1 MNQLGNGL
9 HSADRFEEV
18 LPVREAELSMLRR
31 IGNSEHNMLVAQG
44 NLASTYKAL
53 GRLEPALPINRDV
66 FLGFLKLYGEDH
78 ENTILAANNYAST
91 LSSLERYGEASKLL
105 RKLTPVAR
113 RALGE
118 NNELTLTVRWL
129 YAMALYKDDGATL
142 DDLRESVE
150 TLGSVAP
157 LWTRVFGLSH
167 PDTPNV
173 QRALEDA
180 RKALA
185 ARAAASSSGAK

>member
-1 MNQLGNGL
+1 M
-9 HSADRFEEV
+9 
-18 LPVREAELSMLRR
+18 
-31 IGNSEHNMLVAQG
+31 
-44 NLASTYKAL
+44 
-53 GRLEPALPINRDV
+53 
-66 FLGFLKLYGEDH
+66 
-78 ENTILAANNYAST
+78 
-91 LSSLERYGEASKLL
+91 
-105 RKLTPVAR
+105 AR
-113 RALGE
+113 RVLGE
-118 NNELTLTVRWL
+118 SNEITIKMRWT
-129 YAMALYKDDGATL
+129 YARALFEDDDATL

>member
-1 MNQLGNGL
+1 MR
-9 HSADRFEEV
+9 SAY
-18 LPVREAELSMLRR
+18 AE
-31 IGNSEHNMLVAQG
+31 
-44 NLASTYKAL
+44 
-53 GRLEPALPINRDV
+53 
-66 FLGFLKLYGEDH
+66 
-78 ENTILAANNYAST
+78 
-91 LSSLERYGEASKLL
+91 
-105 RKLTPVAR
+105 
-113 RALGE
+113 
-118 NNELTLTVRWL
+118 
-129 YAMALYKDDGATL
+129 ALYKDDGATL